1 MGAVV
6 CCTLPSAPI
15 LQRECEC
22 ECERERE
29 RERERGAGP
38 ARWRW
43 LSPSDRTANAERKET
58 EGLIAHS
65 IMRGSR
71 VGGR

>member
-1 MGAVV
+1 MGAAA
-6 CCTLPSAPI
+6 CCTLPSGPI

-22 ECERERE
+22 E
-29 RERERGAGP
+29 RERERGAGA

-43 LSPSDRTANAERKET
+43 LSPSDRTTNAEQQET